1 MNIFITGAS
10 SGIGKALA
18 YDLSKRGHKL
28 FLASRNTEKLEAIS
42 KDINRHSPNSIYFSK
57 CDVTIK
63 SDIEHAVKNANNSMG
78 SVDIAVLNSGVGGK
92 YFFKQ
97 PVESDFRNVM
107 DTNFYSV
114 LHCMEYLVPLM
125 INQGQGHISVVS
137 SMADVRGFENS
148 APYGASK
155 AALSL
160 AMESARAELA
170 PLGITVSTIR
180 PGFVKSSI
188 TDKNKFKMPFLM
200 ETERAAKIIAT
211 NILKNKK
218 HIYFPWQMRLI
229 SNLIRCL
236 PDSLYDKLSKSLR
249 G

>member
-10 SGIGKALA
+10 SGIGKALT
-18 YDLSKRGHKL
+18 YEFSKRGHNL
-28 FLASRNTEKLEAIS
+28 FLASRNTEKLESIIN
-42 KDINRHSPNSIYFSK
+42 DINRHNPNSGDFTK
-57 CDVTIK
+57 CDVTLK
-63 SDIEHAVKNANNSMG
+63 SDIEQAIKSAYKSMR
-78 SVDIAVLNSGVGGK
+78 SVDIAILNSGVGGK

-97 PVESDFRNVM
+97 PVESDFKNVM

-125 INQGQGHISVVS
+125 INQGKGHISVVS
-137 SMADVRGFENS
+137 SMADVRGFESS

-155 AALSL
+155 AALSI

-200 ETERAAKIIAT
+200 ETEIAAKLIAT
-211 NILKNKK
+211 NILKGKK
-218 HIYFPWQMRLI
+218 HIYFPWQMRYI
-229 SNLIRCL
+229 SNLLRCL
-236 PDSLYDKLSKSLR
+236 PDSLYDRLNKHLR